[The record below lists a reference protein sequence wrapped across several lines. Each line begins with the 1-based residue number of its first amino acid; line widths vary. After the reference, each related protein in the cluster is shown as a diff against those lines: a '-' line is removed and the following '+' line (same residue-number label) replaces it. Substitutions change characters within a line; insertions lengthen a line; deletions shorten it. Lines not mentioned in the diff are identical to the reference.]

1 MTPKEFVTV
10 LDEGRANGGALSEDI
25 PHDYVITTAEEV
37 NAICRGLSSGHM
49 YVIDSI
55 KLPTLHR
62 LLAFSQSVEAKEAAN
77 VFRDKGLPLLRKI
90 LTDVLDRPGGRHPRS
105 RRGKSQ
111 QSLVPCE
118 NIGDVPAAR

>member
-37 NAICRGLSSGHM
+37 NAICRVHSSGHM

-55 KLPTLHR
+55 KLPALHR
-62 LLAFSQSVEAKEAAN
+62 LLAFFQSVEA
-77 VFRDKGLPLLRKI
+77 
-90 LTDVLDRPGGRHPRS
+90 
-105 RRGKSQ
+105 
-111 QSLVPCE
+111 
-118 NIGDVPAAR
+118 